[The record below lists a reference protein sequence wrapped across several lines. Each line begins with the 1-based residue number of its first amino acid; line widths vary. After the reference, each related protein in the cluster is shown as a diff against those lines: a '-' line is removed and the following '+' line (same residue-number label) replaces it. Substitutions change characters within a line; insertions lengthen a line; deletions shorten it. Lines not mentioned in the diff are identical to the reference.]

1 MEKLNS
7 LLFQDAQVIDIEYM
21 ENRKD
26 FTYDKVKYTDLPTF
40 ASYLNEYGQKYIII
54 LVSVL
59 LLLFSVV
66 NTFIVVIY
74 YYSLFILCNYCIY
87 TL

>member
-26 FTYDKVKYTDLPTF
+26 FTYDKVNYADLPGF
-40 ASYLNEYGQKYIII
+40 ASYLHEYGQKYIII
-54 LVSVL
+54 LVSVS
-59 LLLFSVV
+59 LLLFPLV
-66 NTFIVVIY
+66 NTFITVIY
-74 YYSLFILCNYCIY
+74 
-87 TL
+87 